1 MNCSNEKST
10 TAFEIVNTLC
20 MPVFAQRR
28 VPLNRRKKVPER
40 RIGIFAVLENRN
52 AQSHKSMAKFLNKQH
67 CFVTN
72 QLTTA
77 WKRSACIKL
86 SYFSKTHVTNVKIY
100 IATRTKNSYP
110 CYAAANTPKNL
121 TWFPGKPLI
130 PSSPLEPFAPELP
143 GSPADPGEP
152 TNPWTKIK

>member
-1 MNCSNEKST
+1 
-10 TAFEIVNTLC
+10 

-40 RIGIFAVLENRN
+40 RVGIFAVLENQN
-52 AQSHKSMAKFLNKQH
+52 AQSHKSMAKYLNKQH

-110 CYAAANTPKNL
+110 CYAAANTKEPYL
-121 TWFPGKPLI
+121 VPRETIYPVIAFGTLCSGTAGF
-130 PSSPLEPFAPELP
+130 SS
-143 GSPADPGEP
+143 
-152 TNPWTKIK
+152 